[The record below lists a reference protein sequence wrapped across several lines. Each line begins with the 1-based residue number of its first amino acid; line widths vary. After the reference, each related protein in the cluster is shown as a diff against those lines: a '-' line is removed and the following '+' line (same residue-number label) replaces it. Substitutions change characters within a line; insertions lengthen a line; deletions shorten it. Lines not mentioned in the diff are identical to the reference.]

1 MLLDLKEGLVGPRNT
16 TFKRMFRSEGSA
28 DRCDQFPLGK
38 ETFS

>member
-1 MLLDLKEGLVGPRNT
+1 MDLRWAWSGPRNT

-28 DRCDQFPLGK
+28 ECCDQFLIGK